1 MSDRKSN
8 ITPKRR
14 INEFNDRS
22 LIEKKI
28 DGKSVVWCKSCNVV
42 VCHFRKSSIGQHLEC
57 TTTYISILMER
68 SPG

>member
-22 LIEKKI
+22 LIEKK
-28 DGKSVVWCKSCNVV
+28 
-42 VCHFRKSSIGQHLEC
+42 
-57 TTTYISILMER
+57 LMEKVLFGANR
-68 SPG
+68 VMLLFVISENHQLGSI